1 MTAGEL
7 LHALLVVFTLACT
20 VPAALG
26 LIEVLLCWYQR
37 RTAFRGL
44 PAPDLP
50 DLRVR
55 RSVEAYERNQAAAK
69 ALR

>member
-1 MTAGEL
+1 MTAGDL
-7 LHALLVVFTLACT
+7 LYAWLVILALACVVPALLGA
-20 VPAALG
+20 
-26 LIEVLLCWYQR
+26 IEVLLCWYQR

-50 DLRVR
+50 DLRAR
-55 RSVEAYERNQAAAK
+55 RAVEAYERNQSAAK